1 MNYIKQL
8 EADVAELNNVV
19 FTRADRIQEFRAHL
33 QQSKFAPVQSDGSR
47 GDWIA
52 VADVNRWLQYI
63 DDTSTFWR
71 TP

>member
-8 EADVAELNNVV
+8 ESAKAELQDAVI
-19 FTRADRIQEFRAHL
+19 TRAEKVQEFREYL
-33 QQSKFAPVQSDGSR
+33 QSSKFAPVQPDGSR

-63 DDTSTFWR
+63 DSPSETYLY
-71 TP
+71 

>member
-8 EADVAELNNVV
+8 ESAKAELQDAVI
-19 FTRADRIQEFRAHL
+19 TRAGKVQEFREYL
-33 QQSKFAPVQSDGSR
+33 QSPKFAPVQSDGSR

-63 DDTSTFWR
+63 DSPSDTYLY
-71 TP
+71 